1 MPNGKK
7 FLEVSSLTMNDITIN
22 ETQNKPQSLC
32 LLAAMR
38 LLYGRAKILRTL
50 RVCIT
55 VILPIISVL
64 SLNFFPSFKEE
75 LAFIAGAWLVL
86 NRIFVLEIEK
96 KMVKEAAKIQEEFDV
111 NIFQISWN
119 SLLVGEKIPV
129 ERIKRLNEESKEK
142 EENLKNWY
150 PGLKSPE
157 HYHNVL
163 LAQRTNITW
172 DIDLRKFYK
181 NILYGVIILYI
192 LLLIGICFLMNLP
205 TQTLIISFLV
215 PSFPL
220 ILHLIETANGHKQ
233 RHESLEK
240 VLPKVTDEIKNFS
253 KNDEGIANTIRG
265 YQDIVF
271 LKRCDV
277 NMIPNK
283 IYWLKR
289 NLYDKIAKETNEEK
303 SEKQ

>member
-1 MPNGKK
+1 
-7 FLEVSSLTMNDITIN
+7 MNEITIN
-22 ETQNKPQSLC
+22 KNQNKPESLR

-55 VILPIISVL
+55 VLLPIISIL
-64 SLNFFPSFKEE
+64 SLNYFPSFKEG
-75 LAFIAGAWLVL
+75 LAFLAGVWLVL
-86 NRIFVLEIEK
+86 NRIFFLEIEK
-96 KMVKEAAKIQEEFDV
+96 RMVKDAAKIQEEFDV
-111 NIFQISWN
+111 NIYQISWN

-129 ERIKRLNEESKEK
+129 EGIKRLNQKSKEK
-142 EENLKNWY
+142 EENLKDWY
-150 PGLKSPE
+150 PGLKSPD
-157 HYHNVL
+157 HFLNVL
-163 LAQRTNITW
+163 LAQRTNIAW

-181 NILYGVIILYI
+181 NILYGVTTLYIIILI
-192 LLLIGICFLMNLP
+192 AICFQINLP

-220 ILHLIETANGHKQ
+220 ILHLFETANGHKQ

-240 VLPKVTDEIKNFS
+240 VLPKVTGDIDNYSTNEQ
-253 KNDEGIANTIRG
+253 GMIANTIRG

-303 SEKQ
+303 SDNQ

>member
-1 MPNGKK
+1 MD
-7 FLEVSSLTMNDITIN
+7 EIN
-22 ETQNKPQSLC
+22 INVKQNKSESLR

-38 LLYGRAKILRTL
+38 VQYSRAKILRTL
-50 RVCIT
+50 RICIT
-55 VILPIISVL
+55 VLLPIISIL
-64 SLNFFPSFKEE
+64 SLNYFPSFKEE
-75 LAFIAGAWLVL
+75 LAFLAGAWLVL
-86 NRIFVLEIEK
+86 NRIFFLEIEK
-96 KMVKEAAKIQEEFDV
+96 RMVKDAAKIQEEFDV

-119 SLLVGEKIPV
+119 SLLVGEKIPA
-129 ERIKRLNEESKEK
+129 EGIKRLNQKSKEK
-142 EENLKNWY
+142 EGNFKDWY

-157 HYHNVL
+157 HYLNVL
-163 LAQRTNITW
+163 VAQRTNIAW
-172 DIDLRKFYK
+172 DIDLRRFYK
-181 NILYGVIILYI
+181 NILYGVITLYI
-192 LLLIGICFLMNLP
+192 IILIAICFQINLP

-233 RHESLEK
+233 RHESLER
-240 VLPKVTDEIKNFS
+240 VLSKVTDEIKNFS